1 MKIPAICVLL
11 SIISLHAAEEM
22 PLLHFTNGDR
32 LQGSLG
38 RLENGLLYWTSP
50 TLQKETPFF
59 LNQIQDITFPQVT
72 NPAVAQ
78 DHIAHIRF
86 NPDLRQQNDNIPG
99 DVMDGELVA
108 VNQDHILLNTWY
120 AGQLKLNRNMVKDL
134 EITDV
139 SPPVYSGPLKAD
151 EWKVFPEDSWAFEKN
166 SFVGSGNGTLAKD
179 FKKIPERYCFRFA
192 ATWKNRFSL
201 QILFSAD
208 SAGEETPDN
217 HYMLMLDNGT
227 SYLQKRC
234 SNPDAIGGIMR
245 NGGMIGE
252 YKRDQNFRT
261 KEKTEMRLYVDTTS
275 GLMALYSDESL
286 VQEWNDVEKPLLS
299 GSCIHLRQSSGNGN
313 KVQISRISLT
323 AWDGILPSAQ
333 DGVKTNAIEN
343 PDPKDDE
350 QRIILRNGDI
360 ILGKVEKVENSE
372 IALKTRH
379 NEIRLPVSRI
389 RKLALAP
396 SEYDERLLQNGDV
409 RAWFADGNYIT
420 FRLDGISAQGKIT
433 GTSQHFGTAQFDP
446 TAFTRIEFNIYPSPA
461 KQ

>member
-1 MKIPAICVLL
+1 MKFHVICALL
-11 SIISLHAAEEM
+11 SISSAFAAEEL
-22 PLLHFTNGDR
+22 PVLHFTNGDR
-32 LQGSLG
+32 LQGQLG
-38 RLENGLLYWTSP
+38 RMENGLLYWKSP

-59 LNQIQDITFPQVT
+59 LDQIQDITFPQVPVT
-72 NPAVAQ
+72 VRAQ

-86 NPDLRQQNDNIPG
+86 NPDLRQQNQNMSG

-108 VNQDHILLNTWY
+108 VNQHHILLNTWY

-139 SPPVYSGPLKAD
+139 LPPVYSGPLKAD
-151 EWKVFPEDSWAFEKN
+151 EWKIFPEDSWTFEKN
-166 SFVGSGNGTLAKD
+166 TFTGSGNGTLAKD
-179 FKKIPERYCFRFA
+179 FKKLPERYCFRFHA
-192 ATWKNRFSL
+192 AWKNRFSL
-201 QILFSAD
+201 QILFAAD
-208 SAGEETPDN
+208 SASEETPDN

-227 SYLQKRC
+227 SYLQKR
-234 SNPDAIGGIMR
+234 STNADAIGGMMR

-252 YKRDQNFRT
+252 YKRDQKFRT
-261 KEKTEMRLYVDTTS
+261 KEKTEMRLYVDTTN
-275 GLMALYSDESL
+275 GLMALYSDETL
-286 VQEWNDVEKPLLS
+286 VQEWNDVEKPVLN

-313 KVQISRISLT
+313 KVEISRMSVT
-323 AWDGILPSAQ
+323 AWDGILPSAE
-333 DGVKTNAIEN
+333 DGLKSNPIDN
-343 PDPKDDE
+343 PDPRDDE

-360 ILGKVEKVENSE
+360 VLGKVEKVENSE

-379 NEIRLPVSRI
+379 NDIRLPVSRI

-420 FRLDGISAQGKIT
+420 FRLDGISAEGKIT

-446 TAFTRIEFNIYPSPA
+446 TTFTRIEFNIYPSPV